1 MQKSVTV
8 QLPTDADVRPVAVLV
23 QIASQYE
30 CKVYLDSRD
39 KNINAKS
46 IMGVMSMAMKN
57 GDEITISTNGPDEE
71 AALSH
76 IAGYLSG
83 QTQ

>member
-8 QLPTDADVRPVAVLV
+8 QLPTGADARPVAVLV
-23 QIASQYE
+23 QIANQYE

-39 KNINAKS
+39 KSINAKS
-46 IMGVMSMAMKN
+46 IMGVMSMAIKN
-57 GDEITISTNGPDEE
+57 GDEITISTSGTDEE
-71 AALSH
+71 AALNH